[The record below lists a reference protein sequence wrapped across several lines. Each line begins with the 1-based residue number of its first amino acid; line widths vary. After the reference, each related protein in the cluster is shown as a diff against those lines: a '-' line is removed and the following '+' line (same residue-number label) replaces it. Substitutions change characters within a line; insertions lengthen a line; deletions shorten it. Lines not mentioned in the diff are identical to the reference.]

1 VLRRWRSWSR
11 VLGKLKRVTTVG
23 IPKYVWDN
31 TTPQSFLS
39 HHWSTDDAYI
49 SSREFL

>member
-1 VLRRWRSWSR
+1 MSMAELVE

-31 TTPQSFLS
+31 TTPQSFLG
-39 HHWSTDDAYI
+39 HHWST
-49 SSREFL
+49 RRRLHLEPGVL

>member
-1 VLRRWRSWSR
+1 MAELVEG
-11 VLGKLKRVTTVG
+11 LGKLKRVTTVG

-39 HHWSTDDAYI
+39 PTGRLDDAC
-49 SSREFL
+49 SVG